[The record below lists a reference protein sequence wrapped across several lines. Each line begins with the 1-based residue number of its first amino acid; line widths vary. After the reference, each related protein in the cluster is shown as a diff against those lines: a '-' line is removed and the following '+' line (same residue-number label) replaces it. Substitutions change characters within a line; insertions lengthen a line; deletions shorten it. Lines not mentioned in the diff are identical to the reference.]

1 MPCWFRVSRVA
12 LIILVAVVLVTAC
25 TSVPEARDVDAAVSR
40 IRRYAD
46 SFVGLNLQDARA
58 RLPRGRITES
68 QWQSEGQR
76 GRQLVAN
83 YPEYELRLLFFEDR
97 VVTTSFQ
104 VLSK

>member
-1 MPCWFRVSRVA
+1 MPCWFRVSRIA
-12 LIILVAVVLVTAC
+12 LILLLPAVLATAC
-25 TSVPEARDVDAAVSR
+25 TSVPEARDVEAAVSR

-46 SFVGLNLQDARA
+46 SFVGLSLQDARA

-68 QWQSEGQR
+68 QWQSQGQR

-83 YPEYELRLLFFEDR
+83 YPEYELRLLFFEDH
-97 VVTTSFQ
+97 VVTASFQ